1 MITQLQVLNYILS
14 TGDYTLITIRGL
26 TKDYFP
32 QYSAEFAFINNHYLQ
47 YNKIPDYPSF
57 LKVFPNFEVM
67 EVNESIEYLINE
79 LTNDKTD
86 SYLAN
91 VFNKIRDAITKGNT
105 EEAVKLVHDAS
116 DNLSNNTHLDAI
128 DILDDI
134 SRYDDYLE
142 KCNDFAKYYLTT
154 GLSELDEVIG
164 GFDRQEDY
172 VTVSARSGVG
182 KSWIL
187 LKFITAAV
195 NKGYNVGVFNGEM
208 TVNKVGYRFDT
219 LNSSLSNWKLV
230 HGKIDIAAKY
240 KDYLEDLKTNHQGHL
255 YVLTRDRINGAAD
268 VNALRGFIDKYN
280 LDVLFVDQH
289 SLLDDMRRGRTEFE
303 RAANI
308 SKDIKLLQVTKHIP
322 IITVSQQNR
331 SKVDEE
337 KGAGTENISNSD
349 RIAQD
354 STIIIFLS
362 QENDIMTLNI
372 AKSRDGGTGKKL
384 KYMIDLDH
392 GKFTYIPDGEE
403 MQQQEEDYEM
413 PYEFESRP
421 F

>member
-1 MITQLQVLNYILS
+1 MITQLQVLNWILTTRDS
-14 TGDYTLITIRGL
+14 TLITTKGL

-32 QYSAEFAFINNHYLQ
+32 QYSAEFAFINNHFLQ
-47 YNKIPDYPSF
+47 YNQIPDYPTF
-57 LKVFPNFEVM
+57 LKVFPNFEVL

-79 LTNDKTD
+79 LTREKTEV
-86 SYLAN
+86 YVAG
-91 VFNKIRDAITKGNT
+91 VFNKVRDLITSGKT
-105 EEAVKLVHDAS
+105 DEAVKVIFDATN
-116 DNLSNNTHLDAI
+116 NLSNNSHLDAV
-128 DILDDI
+128 DILEDT

-142 KCNDFAKYYLTT
+142 KCNDFSKYYLTT
-154 GLSELDEVIG
+154 GLKELDDIIG

-230 HGKIDIAAKY
+230 HGNIDIAAKY
-240 KDYLEDLKTNHQGHL
+240 KDYLEDLKTNHKGHL
-255 YVLTRDRINGAAD
+255 YVLTRDRINGPAD

-362 QENDIMTLNI
+362 QDQDIMTLNI

-392 GKFTYIPDGEE
+392 GKFTYIPT
-403 MQQQEEDYEM
+403 EEDSNHTEEDDQ
-413 PYEFESRP
+413 PYEYEENP

>member
-1 MITQLQVLNYILS
+1 MLT
-14 TGDYTLITIRGL
+14 TGDATLITIRGL
-26 TKDYFP
+26 TKEYFP
-32 QYSAEFAFINNHYLQ
+32 QYSAEFAFINNHFLQ
-47 YNKIPDYPSF
+47 YNKIPDLATF
-57 LKVFPNFEVM
+57 LKVFPNFEVI
-67 EVNESIEYLINE
+67 EVNESVEYLLNE
-79 LTNDKTD
+79 LTREKTESYIVKAFNKVRDLLTSGKTD
-86 SYLAN
+86 
-91 VFNKIRDAITKGNT
+91 
-105 EEAVKLVHDAS
+105 EAVKVIYDTTE
-116 DNLSNNTHLDAI
+116 NLSNNTHIDAV

-142 KCNDFAKYYLTT
+142 KCNDFSKYYLTT
-154 GLSELDEVIG
+154 GLPELDALIG

-195 NKGYNVGVFNGEM
+195 NKGMTVGIFNGEM

-230 HGKIDIAAKY
+230 HGNIDIAAKY
-240 KDYLEDLKTNHQGHL
+240 KDYLDNLKANHKGHL
-255 YVLTRDRINGAAD
+255 YVLTRDKINGPAD

-289 SLLDDMRRGRTEFE
+289 SLLDDMRKGRTEFE

-354 STIIIFLS
+354 STVIIFLS
-362 QENDIMTLNI
+362 QEDDIMTLSI
-372 AKSRDGGTGKKL
+372 AKARDGGTGKKL

-392 GKFTYIPDGEE
+392 GKFTFIPTEGDVTL
-403 MQQQEEDYEM
+403 QEEEQ
-413 PYEFESRP
+413 PYEYEDNP